1 MNKIW
6 GFVFKQIH
14 FMRMEVLWKKK
25 NYIRS
30 YLSSALK
37 PSKGFAVTCEL
48 KSKLF
53 PRAPKT
59 CPRGHCLPSNLIYL
73 SLALGLR
80 SSPHG
85 LSFLFW
91 KLAEFTV
98 ISEPLHVLFLPS
110 RTLPSLSQGW
120 VFPIIQVL
128 TQVTPSR
135 PLRMKEHCCC
145 ILYWFSFTTWNSYL
159 SADSA
164 GCLLSHYHH

>member
-1 MNKIW
+1 M
-6 GFVFKQIH
+6 
-14 FMRMEVLWKKK
+14 
-25 NYIRS
+25 
-30 YLSSALK
+30 
-37 PSKGFAVTCEL
+37 

-80 SSPHG
+80 SSPHD

-145 ILYWFSFTTWNSYL
+145 ILYSDFLSLPEILTYLLTLLAVSFPTTTTKYSSFMRAETL
-159 SADSA
+159 SFCTSVSTVPRTVT
-164 GCLLSHYHH
+164 GPKKGLMNG